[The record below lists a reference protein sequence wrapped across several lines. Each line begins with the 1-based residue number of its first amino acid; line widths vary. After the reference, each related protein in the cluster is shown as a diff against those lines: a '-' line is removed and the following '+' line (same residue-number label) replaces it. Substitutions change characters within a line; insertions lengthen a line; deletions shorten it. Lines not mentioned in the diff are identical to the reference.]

1 MIGLIL
7 HDYPEVI
14 TVEDLLDILLIGRN
28 SAYRLLK
35 SGEIKSIK
43 IGHTYRI
50 PILSGKRIYSKPSP
64 NGFI

>member
-1 MIGLIL
+1 ML

-14 TVEDLLDILLIGRN
+14 TVEELLDILSVGKN
-28 SAYRLLK
+28 SAYRLLR

-50 PILSGKRIYSKPSP
+50 PIVSVKEFILREARMDLSKYM
-64 NGFI
+64 